1 MDNQTSQE
9 QKPKK
14 KIYKRWWFW
23 VLVVIVIFIFIGVIS
38 GPSQPQKVGQA
49 PSSEQKTPNEAKTEF
64 KVGDQIKLGSSV
76 VTVNKVEFSQGG
88 QFTKPAEGNEWLNLN
103 VTVENTDSSQQ
114 YLTTLGQMFVRD
126 GEGNSYQVAV
136 TDKVLENPTFGLDG
150 TILAKS
156 KRTGWVG
163 FEIKKG
169 ATGLKFQYNG
179 SIFGGGTILVN
190 LGR

>member
-1 MDNQTSQE
+1 MENETE
-9 QKPKK
+9 TQKPKK

-23 VLVVIVIFIFIGVIS
+23 VLAIIAIFIFIGVIG
-38 GPSQPQKVGQA
+38 GPSQPQKVGEV
-49 PSSEQKTPNEAKTEF
+49 PTGEQKTSNETQAEF
-64 KVGDQIKLGSSV
+64 KVGDQVKLGSSV

-103 VTVENTDSSQQ
+103 VTVENTGSSQQ

-126 GEGNSYQVAV
+126 SEGNSYQVAV

-150 TILAKS
+150 TIIAKS

-163 FEIKKG
+163 FEIRKG
-169 ATGLKFQYNG
+169 ASGLKFQYNG
-179 SIFGGGTILVN
+179 SMFGGGTILVN